1 MKKIS
6 VLCLSAILIMG
17 ALSGCGDKIVRPTKS
32 PDSSAVSLQSPA
44 AEQDNY
50 PVELSSS
57 EIADFQN
64 AFAEYDNYGFLLSDY
79 DDVRDADLYQVFYTG
94 AGMNDPEN
102 SEEIIDAYLASICE
116 TELFCDCTIL
126 TTQQLDDFLVSKT
139 GYTLSEMNNSFS
151 WEYVEAYDAYVH
163 QHGDTNYMTA
173 TCTGGR
179 ALGQDLY
186 EIDYSFDGG
195 IYDDDGNLFSGGT
208 VTVNTSGVALQFVS
222 NSLSK

>member
-6 VLCLSAILIMG
+6 VLCLSAIIIMG
-17 ALSGCGDKIVRPTKS
+17 ALSGCGDQIVRPTKLPNTPS
-32 PDSSAVSLQSPA
+32 ESLQSPA
-44 AEQDNY
+44 AEKDNY

-57 EIADFQN
+57 EISDFQK
-64 AFAEYDNYGFLLSDY
+64 AFGEYDNYGFLLSDY

-94 AGMNDPEN
+94 AGMSEPEN
-102 SEEIIDAYLASICE
+102 SDEIIDAYLASISE

-126 TTQQLDDFLVSKT
+126 TAQQLDDFLLSKT
-139 GYTLSEMNNSFS
+139 GYTLSEMGNSFS
-151 WEYVEAYDAYVH
+151 WQYVEAYDAYVH
-163 QHGDTNYMTA
+163 QHGDTNYMSA

-179 ALGQDLY
+179 AIGNDLY

-208 VTVNTSGVALQFVS
+208 VTVNTSGVTLQFVS